1 MEECEELDKV
11 FYYIDIPQFEPGN
24 EEKEWLN
31 VFSSKNKKEC
41 IKFAMD
47 YFGADEN
54 GMISLI
60 TNG

>member
-1 MEECEELDKV
+1 MEEGKEFDGV
-11 FYYIDIPQFEPGN
+11 FYYVDIPQFESDN
-24 EEKEWLN
+24 DEKEWLN
-31 VFSSKNKKEC
+31 IFSSRSKDAC
-41 IKFAMD
+41 IEFAMN